1 MKIILVVLCS
11 YFVLACAKKTVHTP
25 LLPTENHL
33 NELNQSVE
41 KSNEQLK
48 PKKILI
54 SFVGD
59 VILHERIRK
68 RHDVTNEGFDSIWSE
83 LQTYFDRADLR
94 YANLEGPVAPQ
105 LAKPSGFPRF
115 NYPERIIEDLKKS
128 GFDVVSTANNHSLD
142 RGSEGVIQTIK
153 NLDQHKLSYTGTI
166 KNQIKA
172 AVDPAL
178 DKKTNQ
184 DTWWVLTDVSPEIKH
199 KKIAWIAC
207 TEMTNGLRDLK
218 KQVLYCYKD
227 KKIIEE
233 AIDQLK
239 SQAEVAAIILLP
251 HWGEE
256 ETFEIE
262 IHRKVWARRLLDRG
276 ASAVVGSHPHI
287 LQKIES
293 YKTKDNREAII
304 AYSLGNFIS
313 NQGKVPNKLSMI
325 LFLQFE
331 YDFKNESFSFQQA
344 KALPIWMQRRQD
356 KNGTS
361 VYRLKTVESVKS
373 MPPEALSILKN
384 QIGELYWLKTKQ
396 DADLFLI
403 QR

>member
-1 MKIILVVLCS
+1 MKIILVILCS
-11 YFVLACAKKTVHTP
+11 YFILACAKKTVHTP

-33 NELNQSVE
+33 NELNQSVQ
-41 KSNEQLK
+41 KSNELLK
-48 PKKILI
+48 PKKVLI

-172 AVDPAL
+172 AVDPTL

-199 KKIAWIAC
+199 KKISSGMSKKLNKFKIN
-207 TEMTNGLRDLK
+207 TN
-218 KQVLYCYKD
+218 
-227 KKIIEE
+227 
-233 AIDQLK
+233 
-239 SQAEVAAIILLP
+239 
-251 HWGEE
+251 
-256 ETFEIE
+256 
-262 IHRKVWARRLLDRG
+262 
-276 ASAVVGSHPHI
+276 
-287 LQKIES
+287 
-293 YKTKDNREAII
+293 
-304 AYSLGNFIS
+304 
-313 NQGKVPNKLSMI
+313 
-325 LFLQFE
+325 LQFE
-331 YDFKNESFSFQQA
+331 EECQIPSDVTMEFDILNGSLKIHKDGNMYAIMHKDHEISESF
-344 KALPIWMQRRQD
+344 
-356 KNGTS
+356 N
-361 VYRLKTVESVKS
+361 
-373 MPPEALSILKN
+373 
-384 QIGELYWLKTKQ
+384 
-396 DADLFLI
+396 
-403 QR
+403 